1 MAINDDAAKF
11 YRNKVFGHFFFVVG
25 TFKINWEEPQS

>member
-11 YRNKVFGHFFFVVG
+11 YRNKVFGHFVVG